1 MQHQL
6 PWQLKFSQ
14 KLGRH
19 AIAGRH
25 ILAGQCVLAEQAVQA
40 VPTQGQ
46 ERSSCHSCLK
56 PLPEGGNDLQLSQG
70 VLLDKASK
78 HYKRYC
84 SLACSQADCTAS
96 STAPLHARIP
106 QIAAETK
113 CDPTL
118 MHFILELDAQRPH
131 QTSNPVSSLQHEQPA
146 GKAPQSTEAP
156 RKDSPDV
163 ISCTL
168 ADVEALLSPFD
179 QNQKGWRDAI
189 TAGELHTAHTQLLQL
204 VSRLWSPCNLRARNC
219 HTAAAVKGIGA
230 VCLCWINVH
239 LSLMRTK
246 YPFWHSCCISPQ
258 PTPPF
263 KTILIVFCGLLVYLY
278 SSDAQATVS
287 CSQAALLS
295 TRR

>member
-19 AIAGRH
+19 AIAGH
-25 ILAGQCVLAEQAVQA
+25 NILAGQWILAEQAVQA

-56 PLPEGGNDLQLSQG
+56 PLPEGGDDLQLSQG

-96 STAPLHARIP
+96 STASLHAIIP

-118 MHFILELDAQRPH
+118 MHFILELDAQRQH
-131 QTSNPVSSLQHEQPA
+131 QSSNHVSSSNNKPPA
-146 GKAPQSTEAP
+146 GEAASLSP
-156 RKDSPDV
+156 DAHRKDCPDV
-163 ISCTL
+163 ITCTL
-168 ADVEALLSPFD
+168 ADVEALISPFD

-189 TAGELHTAHTQLLQL
+189 TAGELHTTHTPVAVQGIRAL
-204 VSRLWSPCNLRARNC
+204 V
-219 HTAAAVKGIGA
+219 
-230 VCLCWINVH
+230 
-239 LSLMRTK
+239 
-246 YPFWHSCCISPQ
+246 
-258 PTPPF
+258 
-263 KTILIVFCGLLVYLY
+263 
-278 SSDAQATVS
+278 VS
-287 CSQAALLS
+287 G
-295 TRR
+295 